1 MAYRIL
7 HPMVLAK
14 FISANLFKFFNSFP
28 ALFRPRPIQKF
39 RIRNI
44 VLYNFTHPKFIV
56 KIMSIPIW
64 VVFSSGNH
72 AINHKIFIGFHLIY
86 LLSLG
91 SYLD

>member
-1 MAYRIL
+1 MTYRIL

-14 FISANLFKFFNSFP
+14 FISSNLFKFFNSFP

-44 VLYNFTHPKFIV
+44 MLYNFTYPKFII

-64 VVFSSGNH
+64 VEFSGAYH
-72 AINHKIFIGFHLIY
+72 AINHKIFISFHLIY
-86 LLSLG
+86 PLSFFLV
-91 SYLD
+91 